1 MKNKISGC
9 WLAWRGGLGD
19 YTDGCGYDHVCK
31 KVILMNQPE
40 ISGDVIC
47 CLFFCVCVNQLMPL
61 G

>member
-31 KVILMNQPE
+31 KVISMNQPE

-47 CLFFCVCVNQLMPL
+47 CLFFLCV
-61 G
+61 